1 MKMRGKRDD
10 LARARA
16 DIWTSWLYFGLV
28 VIVLVIL
35 GVVVWYMAH
44 VTAQ

>member
-1 MKMRGKRDD
+1 MKTRGKRTD

-16 DIWTSWLYFGLV
+16 GIWASWLYFGLV

-35 GVVVWYMAH
+35 GFAALYMAQ
-44 VTAQ
+44 VGER